1 VFSGGIAG
9 HPAHHL
15 VKHSTQR
22 EDGMSK
28 IGGKLILI
36 SLMCILLSLTI
47 TSGAF
52 GESSSSD
59 ISGRLAVNYDQATG
73 TATGMVAGYCQG
85 EPVTIGPATLKMNQK
100 EFSNT
105 KAEDIGKSIC
115 GDGYSIRRVTSSKNN
130 GKEMVADVVLVR
142 NKVD

>member
-1 VFSGGIAG
+1 
-9 HPAHHL
+9 
-15 VKHSTQR
+15 
-22 EDGMSK
+22 MSEA
-28 IGGKLILI
+28 GGKFILI

-47 TSGAF
+47 SSGAF
-52 GESSSSD
+52 GGSSSSE
-59 ISGRLAVNYDQATG
+59 ISGRMAVNYDQATG

-115 GDGYSIRRVTSSKNN
+115 GDGYSIRRVTKSNNN
-130 GKEMVADVVLVR
+130 GKEMVADIVLVR
-142 NKVD
+142 NKAVQ